1 MASCSS
7 ILVFPLFLGV
17 SALGC
22 NSRNEVAHADLS
34 APSTSVSVVPQTSAA
49 PVASAAPGK
58 LVLGAPIETP
68 SLVKL
73 ADVAKN
79 PSAWSGKTITTSG
92 TVTAVC
98 QHMGCWMEIK
108 DDASEAHIKMAG
120 HAFFVPK
127 TASGHKAK
135 IMGRVGPSP
144 EMACG
149 GEGHKGKGCKAE
161 AEEQMGKPLAKLE
174 FEATGVELE

>member
-1 MASCSS
+1 MIRPQHTYGLSLVLCILGAS
-7 ILVFPLFLGV
+7 LG
-17 SALGC
+17 GC
-22 NSRNEVAHADLS
+22 TTQSDTSHAGPAAS
-34 APSTSVSVVPQTSAA
+34 APS
-49 PVASAAPGK
+49 VALTPAVTPASSGK
-58 LVLGAPIETP
+58 LVLGAPIEAKAVVAL
-68 SLVKL
+68 S
-73 ADVAKN
+73 DVAKN
-79 PSAWSGKTITTSG
+79 PGAWSGKSFTTSG

-108 DDASEAHIKMAG
+108 DEASEAHIKMAG

-135 IMGRVGPSP
+135 VMGRLGPSE

-161 AEEQMGKPLAKLE
+161 AEEQMGKPLAKLQ
-174 FEATGVELE
+174 FEATGVELLD